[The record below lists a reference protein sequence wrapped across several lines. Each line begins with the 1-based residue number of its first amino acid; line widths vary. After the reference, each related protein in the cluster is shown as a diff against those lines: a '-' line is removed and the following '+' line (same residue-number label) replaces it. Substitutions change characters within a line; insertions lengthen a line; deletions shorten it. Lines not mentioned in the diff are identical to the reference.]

1 MTDFSDAAALKTAI
15 LSDPAAVLEDQEVMR
30 ALLHAHDD
38 SNGENVLD
46 LRNVFVQR
54 LEKRIDKLE
63 DTHRNVI
70 AAAYEN
76 LSGTN
81 QVQRAV
87 LAALEPATFPK
98 FLDVVQTELA
108 HILSVDVVR
117 LCIESNSTDNSLPHA
132 VITPLEP
139 GAIRTYLVG
148 ASDVAM
154 RKITLR
160 PCGPN
165 KSKIFTAAANRVSSE
180 ALLRLD
186 LGQKN
191 LPALLALGSEDVD
204 RFSYDQGVDLLSFL
218 GSAFERILRRW
229 VA

>member
-1 MTDFSDAAALKTAI
+1 MSIDDLKNAI
-15 LSDPAAVLEDQEVMR
+15 LNDPAAVLEDPDVMR
-30 ALLHAHDD
+30 ALLHAHDGN
-38 SNGENVLD
+38 NGEKVVD
-46 LRNVFVQR
+46 LRGVFVAR
-54 LEKRIDKLE
+54 LEKRLDKLE

-70 AAAYEN
+70 AAAYDN

-87 LAALEPATFPK
+87 LAVLEPNTFPA
-98 FLDVVQTELA
+98 FLDAVQNDIA

-117 LCIESNSTDNSLPHA
+117 LCIESNSADDSLPHA

-139 GAIRTYLVG
+139 GAVRSYLIG
-148 ASDVAM
+148 EQDIAM

-160 PCGPN
+160 PCRID
-165 KSKIFTAAANRVSSE
+165 KSTVFTASANRVSSE

-186 LGQKN
+186 LGQKQ

-204 RFSYDQGVDLLSFL
+204 RFGHDQGVDLLSFFA
-218 GSAFERILRRW
+218 SAFERVLRRW

>member
-1 MTDFSDAAALKTAI
+1 MSIDDLKSAI
-15 LSDPAAVLEDQEVMR
+15 LNDPAAVLDDTDVMR
-30 ALLHAHDD
+30 ALLHAHDN
-38 SNGENVLD
+38 SNGDKVVD
-46 LRNVFVQR
+46 LRGVFVER
-54 LEKRIDKLE
+54 LETRLNKLE

-70 AAAYEN
+70 AAAYDN

-87 LAALEPATFPK
+87 LAALSPNTFPA
-98 FLDVVQTELA
+98 FLDAVQTEIA

-117 LCIESNSTDNSLPHA
+117 LCIESNSADSSLPHA

-139 GAIRTYLVG
+139 GAVRAYLVG
-148 ASDVAM
+148 NQDIAM

-160 PCGPN
+160 PCRTD
-165 KSKIFTAAANRVSSE
+165 KSTIFTASANRIGSE

-186 LGQKN
+186 LGQKQ

-204 RFSYDQGVDLLSFL
+204 RFAYDQGVDLLSFFA
-218 GSAFERILRRW
+218 SAFERILRRW